1 MQACRPGR
9 CRAAQVLPLVAA
21 HVRPSGRRADDWGA
35 PGGGPAA
42 PPVSN
47 GSAVAADGANGRA
60 KAALGSELEVG
71 GLSLD
76 AEALAGDAGD
86 ASTGEED
93 DGEEEEDDEEE
104 LDDEDDD
111 EMADLDEE
119 LLPAGG
125 CAAGLLGL
133 LG

>member
-1 MQACRPGR
+1 M
-9 CRAAQVLPLVAA
+9 AA

-76 AEALAGDAGD
+76 AEAPLAGDAGD

-93 DGEEEEDDEEE
+93 DAEEEEDDGGE
-104 LDDEDDD
+104 LDDDADDD
-111 EMADLDEE
+111 EMAELDEE

-125 CAAGLLGL
+125 CVAGLLGL
-133 LG
+133 PGLE